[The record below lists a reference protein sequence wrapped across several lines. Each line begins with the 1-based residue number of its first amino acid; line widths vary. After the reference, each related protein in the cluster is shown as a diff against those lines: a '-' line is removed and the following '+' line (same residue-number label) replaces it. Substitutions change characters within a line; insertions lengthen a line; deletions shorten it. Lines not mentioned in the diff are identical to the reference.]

1 MSTRQ
6 LSKRIQSRRPALG
19 RSPIRSHAAPVSADD
34 RPSPTAAVVTRFA
47 PSPTGR
53 LHLGHALAALVAW
66 ETAQRAGGQFLLRLE
81 DIDQT
86 RCRPEYE
93 TALMDDLAW
102 LGLQWPEPVRRQSLH
117 LNASM
122 AALERLQKLDL
133 VYPCFCTR
141 TEIQREVAAMVNA
154 PHGPEG
160 ALYPGTCRALTAAT
174 RTARLAAGADHA
186 WRLDVA
192 RASALAG
199 PLRWYDHRKNW
210 QSATPDILGDVVLA
224 RKDIATSYHLAVVVD
239 DAAQGVTRVTRGEDL
254 FACTHLHR
262 LLQHL
267 LDLPVPTWA
276 HHPLVCDSTGKRL
289 AKRDAAASL
298 HSLRAMGATPDS
310 IRDRLHAAIT
320 ESLDPPDEDLPPA
333 SACGQ

>member
-1 MSTRQ
+1 
-6 LSKRIQSRRPALG
+6 
-19 RSPIRSHAAPVSADD
+19 
-34 RPSPTAAVVTRFA
+34 VVTRFA

-102 LGLQWPEPVRRQSLH
+102 LGLQWPEPVRRQSRH

-122 AALERLQKLDL
+122 AALERLQTLGL

-160 ALYPGTCRALTAAT
+160 VLYPGTCRALPAAA
-174 RTARLAAGADHA
+174 RTARLAAGSDHA
-186 WRLDVA
+186 WRLDVT

-199 PLRWYDHRKNW
+199 PLRWYDHRQNW
-210 QSATPDILGDVVLA
+210 QTATPDILGDVVLA

-276 HHPLVCDSTGKRL
+276 HHPLVCDSAGKRL

-298 HSLRAMGATPDS
+298 HSLRANGATPDS
-310 IRDRLHAAIT
+310 IRNRLHDAIT
-320 ESLDPPDEDLPPA
+320 ESLDPPDEDLPLA
-333 SACGQ
+333 SVCGQ